1 MHMHIHQVYVVYY
14 SLVDETCM
22 LIVDTNKCTI
32 RVSNVKYSV
41 LRVFPILFK
50 LDLQQQFEYTNG
62 VIRSS

>member
-1 MHMHIHQVYVVYY
+1 MRMHIHQVYVIYY

-22 LIVDTNKCTI
+22 LVVDTYSI
-32 RVSNVKYSV
+32 RVSNVKYSI

-62 VIRSS
+62 VIRRS